1 LSETKTQSAQ
11 GYIWKGGSDMPE
23 LKVIKTE
30 QKKKSFGQKV
40 KDAWNSTKEYIRDNP
55 EQAIAIATVAAAGI
69 GGATK
74 LVNSVNRHK
83 QIRQEQFRRDRQ
95 VYDRSMGRYLTTN
108 RKLTKTDYD
117 RVNAYR
123 RRTGKR
129 TGEALSDLG
138 LLER

>member
-1 LSETKTQSAQ
+1 
-11 GYIWKGGSDMPE
+11 MPE
-23 LKVIKTE
+23 LKV
-30 QKKKSFGQKV
+30 KKKSWKDKL
-40 KDAWNSTKEYIRDNP
+40 KDAWNSTKEYVRDNP
-55 EQAIAIATVAAAGI
+55 EQVIAIATVTAAGI

-74 LVNSVNRHK
+74 LVNSVNRHR

-95 VYDRSMGRYLTTN
+95 VYDRSMGMYLTTN
-108 RKLTKTDYD
+108 RKLTKQDYD